1 MRYTSISPE
10 LFINNRERFISKME
24 SNSIAIFN
32 SNDTMPTSADGTMP
46 FVQHSDIYY
55 LTGIDQEETVLLLSP
70 GAEKEKDK
78 EILFI
83 RETNEHLAVWEGE
96 KLSKDE
102 AKRISGIANVQWLS
116 MLPSLF
122 RSAALTNEHIYLNS
136 NEFKSVATPVQTR
149 DDRFRQEWQQIFP
162 LHSYKRSA
170 PILHELRAIKT
181 DYEVEQLKRA
191 SKITEKGFRRIL
203 KFTKPGVY
211 EYEIEAEFS
220 HEFLRNGSRG
230 FAYTP
235 IVASGKNSC
244 ILHYIK
250 NDQVCNDGDIICI
263 DVGAEYAG
271 YNADMTRT
279 IPVNGRFTKRQRE
292 VYDAVLRV
300 LYGAFDLLR
309 VGSNFEEYNKAIG
322 EIMTEEMI
330 GLKLL
335 KRKDVKNQNPDR
347 PLYKKYFMHGTSHHL
362 GLNVHDYG
370 NYNRRFEAGMVLTVE
385 PGIYIPEESLGVRLE
400 NDVLITDKG
409 IVDLM
414 ADIPIEAEEIEH
426 LMNKKKK

>member
-1 MRYTSISPE
+1 MRYSPIPND
-10 LFINNRERFISKME
+10 LFVSNRARFIERMAT
-24 SNSIAIFN
+24 NSIAVFN

-55 LTGIDQEETVLLLSP
+55 LTGVDQEETILLLNPNATKDS
-70 GAEKEKDK
+70 DK

-96 KLSKDE
+96 KLTKEE
-102 AKRISGIANVQWLS
+102 AKKVSGISNVQWLS
-116 MLPSLF
+116 SFSSLF
-122 RSAALTNEHIYLNS
+122 RSAALKAENIYLNS

-149 DDRFRQEWQQIFP
+149 DDRFRTECQSIFP

-170 PILHELRAIKT
+170 PILHEIRAIKSET
-181 DYEVEQLKRA
+181 EIELIKKA
-191 SKITEKGFRRIL
+191 CKITEKGFRRIL
-203 KFTKPGVY
+203 KNVKPDMY
-211 EYEIEAEFS
+211 EYEIEADFAYEFI
-220 HEFLRNGSRG
+220 RNGSRG

-250 NDQVCNDGDIICI
+250 NDSICKDGDIICI

-292 VYDAVLRV
+292 VYDAVLRIM
-300 LYGAFDLLR
+300 YGAFDLLK
-309 VGSNFEEYNKAIG
+309 VGSNFEEYNKAIA
-322 EIMTEEMI
+322 EMMTEEMI

-335 KRKDVKNQNPDR
+335 KRKDVKNQDPNR

-370 NYNRRFEAGMVLTVE
+370 NYDTTFQAGMVFTVE
-385 PGIYIPEESLGVRLE
+385 PGIYIPEECLGVRLE
-400 NDVLITDKG
+400 NDVVVTANG
-409 IVDLM
+409 IIDLM
-414 ADIPIEAEEIEH
+414 ADIPVEAEEIEY

>member
-1 MRYTSISPE
+1 MRYSPISPE
-10 LFINNRERFISKME
+10 LFINNRQRFIGKME
-24 SNSIAIFN
+24 DSSIAIFN

-55 LTGIDQEETVLLLSP
+55 LTGIEQEETVLLLYP
-70 GAEKEKDK
+70 DTEKEKDK

-102 AKRISGIANVQWLS
+102 ARRISGIANVQWLS

-122 RSAALTNEHIYLNS
+122 RNAALTCEHIYLNS

-170 PILHELRAIKT
+170 PIFHELRAIKT

-203 KFTKPGVY
+203 KFTKPGIY

-279 IPVNGRFTKRQRE
+279 IPVSGRFSKRQRE

-309 VGSNFEEYNKAIG
+309 VGSNFDEYNKAIG
-322 EIMTEEMI
+322 EMMTEEMI

-370 NYNRRFEAGMVLTVE
+370 NYNRKFETGMVLTVE

-400 NDVLITDKG
+400 NDILITDKG
-409 IVDLM
+409 IIDLM
-414 ADIPIEAEEIEH
+414 ADIPIEAEEIEY
-426 LMNKKKK
+426 LMNRKKK

>member
-1 MRYTSISPE
+1 MRYAPIPSE
-10 LFINNRERFISKME
+10 LFTNNRQRFISKME
-24 SNSIAIFN
+24 SNSVAIFN

-55 LTGIDQEETVLLLSP
+55 LTGIDQEETVLLLFP
-70 GAEKEKDK
+70 NAEKEKDR

-102 AKRISGIANVQWLS
+102 AKNISGITNVQWLS

-122 RSAALTNEHIYLNS
+122 RNAVLRSEHIYLNS

-149 DDRFRQEWQQIFP
+149 DDRFREEWRQIFP

-181 DYEVEQLKRA
+181 EHEVEQLRRA
-191 SKITEKGFRRIL
+191 AKITEKGFRRIL
-203 KFTKPGVY
+203 KYTKPGIY

-250 NDQVCNDGDIICI
+250 NDRICNDGDIICI

-279 IPVNGRFTKRQRE
+279 IPVNGRFSKRQRE
-292 VYDAVLRV
+292 VYDAVLRI
-300 LYGAFDLLR
+300 LYGAFDLLK
-309 VGSNFEEYNKAIG
+309 VGANFEEYNAAIG
-322 EIMTEEMI
+322 EMMTEEMI

-370 NYNRRFEAGMVLTVE
+370 NYSRKFEAGMVLTVE

-400 NDVLITDKG
+400 NDVLITENG
-409 IVDLM
+409 IIDLM